1 MQLVFRT
8 MYCTDWLQKA
18 TQDCCR
24 DCDGIEG
31 DCSVS
36 SVLISLIISL
46 LRANKRPM
54 GLSMLGS
61 CGSGRRAGYTDLSGA
76 SRGLQYS
83 ESFSPILAMYGSVLC
98 SVHSLHQKHALIVV
112 QYLPSYSVCHA
123 MSFLREEC
131 HTHEKQCPMFNVR
144 SNVLVL
150 ALLLG
155 FGLPRSTQ
163 SSGKPVRLSDAA
175 HLRMSSGHVYQAI
188 KYLRGNACVLDY

>member
-1 MQLVFRT
+1 M
-8 MYCTDWLQKA
+8 
-18 TQDCCR
+18 
-24 DCDGIEG
+24 
-31 DCSVS
+31 S

-54 GLSMLGS
+54 GLSMLGP
-61 CGSGRRAGYTDLSGA
+61 CGRRAGYTDFFWSLPSNY
-76 SRGLQYS
+76 L

-123 MSFLREEC
+123 MSLLEEC
-131 HTHEKQCPMFNVR
+131 HTHEKQSFREGPTFNVR

-155 FGLPRSTQ
+155 FGLPHLTQ
-163 SSGKPVRLSDAA
+163 
-175 HLRMSSGHVYQAI
+175 
-188 KYLRGNACVLDY
+188 